1 MELPQPSKIIYLCGP
16 ELDGYRQAY
25 LGKEIASGG
34 EARVYK
40 IDTTPSNDLK
50 QPLLAKMYLGKP
62 REDLDE
68 FIQAVH
74 DTGLGNIRPLLKEE
88 PREVR
93 KRKMYQTVAAPLYL
107 IKFRENGET
116 VGVAVR
122 ELDTRRFN
130 AIEKFY
136 GNKIVDN
143 LHTSTLA
150 AIRLVRLVSAIH
162 QRGFV
167 IGDFSASNVLIDLE
181 GHIAFIDC
189 DSFVLAGNRLGS
201 QDGKTTANW
210 RAPECKET
218 KQFTFASDTF
228 VLGLHIGKLLF
239 SGIGPFDAPDPKN
252 PNSTPQDNIDANRS
266 WLWDEDIDAPFM
278 VARSHGLKDLPPH
291 LRVNLEATLSHHATQ
306 RPTDYTELLNAL
318 NETLLGVAQGPCGH
332 YRMYGQHCRY
342 CGSSTNSAPT
352 TNGTSSAAPLPSRT
366 RSVPSHRADPPE
378 ITIKPD
384 PPKLQPEN
392 HTPFTLTNE
401 ASGEYK
407 YGCIDYFI
415 MSFVIILIMLFLAKN
430 C

>member
-1 MELPQPSKIIYLCGP
+1 M
-16 ELDGYRQAY
+16 
-25 LGKEIASGG
+25 
-34 EARVYK
+34 YK

-88 PREVR
+88 PREVM

-181 GHIAFIDC
+181 GHIAATHLYW
-189 DSFVLAGNRLGS
+189 LA
-201 QDGKTTANW
+201 TTSAV
-210 RAPECKET
+210 RM
-218 KQFTFASDTF
+218 
-228 VLGLHIGKLLF
+228 GKLRQ
-239 SGIGPFDAPDPKN
+239 IGARLNVRKRT
-252 PNSTPQDNIDANRS
+252 SSLLRLIRS
-266 WLWDEDIDAPFM
+266 CSVFISVSYYSLVSA
-278 VARSHGLKDLPPH
+278 H
-291 LRVNLEATLSHHATQ
+291 LTHPTQ
-306 RPTDYTELLNAL
+306 RIQIARL
-318 NETLLGVAQGPCGH
+318 
-332 YRMYGQHCRY
+332 
-342 CGSSTNSAPT
+342 
-352 TNGTSSAAPLPSRT
+352 RT
-366 RSVPSHRADPPE
+366 IS
-378 ITIKPD
+378 
-384 PPKLQPEN
+384 
-392 HTPFTLTNE
+392 TLT
-401 ASGEYK
+401 AVGFGTK
-407 YGCIDYFI
+407 
-415 MSFVIILIMLFLAKN
+415 ILMPPS
-430 C
+430 

>member
-1 MELPQPSKIIYLCGP
+1 MELPQHSKIIYLCGP
-16 ELDGYRQAY
+16 ELEGYRQAY
-25 LGKEIASGG
+25 LGQEIASGG

-62 REDLDE
+62 REDLDK
-68 FIQAVH
+68 FIHAVH
-74 DTGLGNIRPLLKEE
+74 DTGLGNIRPLLKQE
-88 PREVR
+88 PREVT
-93 KRKMYQTVAAPLYL
+93 KQKMYHAVAAPLYL
-107 IKFRENGET
+107 IKFRENGKT

-136 GNKIVDN
+136 GNEIVDN

-150 AIRLVRLVSAIH
+150 AIRLVLLVRAIH

-189 DSFVLAGNRLGS
+189 DSFVLAGDYLGS

-210 RAPECKET
+210 RAPECKKT

-252 PNSTPQDNIDANRS
+252 PNCTPQDNIDANRS
-266 WLWDEDIDAPFM
+266 WLWDEDIDAPIM
-278 VARSHGLKDLPPH
+278 VARSQGLRDLPPH
-291 LRVNLEATLSHHATQ
+291 LRVSLEATLSHDPAR
-306 RPTDYTELLNAL
+306 RPADYTELLDAL
-318 NETLLGVAQGPCGH
+318 KETLLGVTQGPCGH

-342 CGSSTNSAPT
+342 CGSSTNPASTAHKI
-352 TNGTSSAAPLPSRT
+352 SSTPPPPGRT
-366 RSVPSHRADPPE
+366 RSVPSHRAEPPVIAVE
-378 ITIKPD
+378 PD
-384 PPKLQPEN
+384 PLKPQPEN
-392 HTPFTLTNE
+392 HTPPTPTNQV
-401 ASGEYK
+401 SGEYK
-407 YGCIDYFI
+407 YGPIDYFI
-415 MSFVIILIMLFLAKN
+415 IVFVISLILLFFAKN